1 MTRARDE
8 GGAHI
13 AARRLLVLAGALAGF
28 WLVSWWLSGHAQA
41 APRPPAPV
49 GEVVTGVLEGQPS
62 GGAIQAPNGDRSG
75 VAGVVAPVAGAVSQS
90 VRAVAP
96 VSQVV
101 RSAAPVVEPVSQV
114 VRAAAPVVEPVSQAV
129 RSAVPVVEPVSRIV
143 GTAVPITE
151 PAVRAIA
158 PVAEPASQVVR
169 AAAPVVEPLTQ
180 VVRTAAPVLDPVLAA
195 TRAVVLPVVDSVG
208 GLVEPVADVLS
219 PVTQPVGDVLTP
231 VVEPVVQPI
240 VAPVA
245 EAVDPPAADPAG
257 EPPVRPVRP
266 GRQAEIA
273 PPHQEST
280 PGAVHGTVRTP
291 AQARTYDRPGP
302 SVEPVA
308 AKPRSGHHHTTV
320 SQPVRNPRHSP
331 NRTPEP
337 RSPAPVDATCGT
349 APTIPAAF
357 LTPGHGPRPTRSSV
371 PPHEDFHPLW
381 RACEPG
387 TGPG

>member
-1 MTRARDE
+1 VTRARDE

-49 GEVVTGVLEGQPS
+49 GEMVAGVLGGQP
-62 GGAIQAPNGDRSG
+62 PNGDRPG
-75 VAGVVAPVAGAVSQS
+75 AAGVVAPVAGAVSETVRSAAPVVEPISQG
-90 VRAVAP
+90 VRAVTPVVQP

-101 RSAAPVVEPVSQV
+101 RSAAPVVEPIT
-114 VRAAAPVVEPVSQAV
+114 
-129 RSAVPVVEPVSRIV
+129 RIV
-143 GTAVPITE
+143 DTAVPIAE
-151 PAVRAIA
+151 PVVRAIA
-158 PVAEPASQVVR
+158 PVAEPVSQVVR
-169 AAAPVVEPLTQ
+169 TAAPVVEPVSRVVRSVAPVLTPVTQ
-180 VVRTAAPVLDPVLAA
+180 VVRTAAPVLDPVLDA
-195 TRAVVLPVVDSVG
+195 TRTVVLPVVDSVG

-231 VVEPVVQPI
+231 VVDPVVQPI

-245 EAVDPPAADPAG
+245 EAVDPPAVDPAG
-257 EPPVRPVRP
+257 ESPVRPVRP
-266 GRQAEIA
+266 ARPAEIA
-273 PPHQEST
+273 PPHQETT
-280 PGAVHGTVRTP
+280 PGVVHGAARTP

-308 AKPRSGHHHTTV
+308 AKPRSGHHTTV

-331 NRTPEP
+331 NRIPEP
-337 RSPAPVDATCGT
+337 RSPAPVDAACGT

-357 LTPGHGPRPTRSSV
+357 LTSGHGPRATRSSV
-371 PPHEDFHPLW
+371 PPHEDFRPLW